1 MARTRSS
8 RNTAFILLF
17 GAVLAGASLVQACGS
32 DSGNPAPSNPVDDDS
47 GADTS
52 VTDSGSKP
60 DTATN
65 PDTMAAEGGGDAVD
79 VSWNPDSGVCFAGT
93 PTKNIEFLNACTTA
107 DHLTWTGALP
117 KKNADG
123 TLPALP

>member
-8 RNTAFILLF
+8 SNTAFTLLF
-17 GAVLAGASLVQACGS
+17 GAVLAGAALVQACGS
-32 DSGNPAPSNPVDDDS
+32 DAGNPTPTNPVDKDS

-52 VTDSGSKP
+52 VVDTGS
-60 DTATN
+60 N
-65 PDTMAAEGGGDAVD
+65 PDTTPSEGGGDAD
-79 VSWNPDSGVCFAGT
+79 AAWSPDSGVCFAGT
-93 PTKNIEFLNACTTA
+93 ATKNIEFLNACTTA

>member
-1 MARTRSS
+1 MVSKRFTMPMTVALAALSV
-8 RNTAFILLF
+8 AF
-17 GAVLAGASLVQACGS
+17 VSVQACSS
-32 DSGNPAPSNPVDDDS
+32 DGGNPTPSNPVDGDS

-52 VTDSGSKP
+52 VADTGGNADTGSSP
-60 DTATN
+60 DTT
-65 PDTMAAEGGGDAVD
+65 PSDGGGDAAD
-79 VSWNPDSGVCFAGT
+79 ASWNPEAGVCFPGT
-93 PTKNIEFLNACTTA
+93 PTKNLEFLNACTTA